1 MPTQQLSALAK
12 GRKRKGHG
20 KRSEEPVPMSLV
32 EAIKYSNDCHQFIWS
47 QLADADFVHSPSVTL
62 AFAYAGITLEH
73 QYAILTLT
81 RNNIRGS
88 ALALLRPQVET
99 AFRGLWVINCATDD
113 EVEAIRQ
120 GDSEPFPHFRG
131 LAKVLDKAYGYE
143 EFPYFQGMAQKWS
156 YLNSLTHS
164 GLEQLGRRIM
174 DDGNMGPNYPDEQIA
189 DLLQTSAT
197 VSVALLPAVYERAG
211 HRDKATNLQNW
222 AMQH

>member
-1 MPTQQLSALAK
+1 M
-12 GRKRKGHG
+12 GD
-20 KRSEEPVPMSLV
+20 EPVPMSIV
-32 EAIKYSNDCHQFIWS
+32 EATKYSTDCHQFIWS
-47 QLADADFVHSPSVTL
+47 QLSCADFAHSPRITL

-81 RNNIRGS
+81 RKNIRGS

-99 AFRGLWVINCATDD
+99 AFRGLWIINCGTDD
-113 EVEAIRQ
+113 EVEAICQRNA
-120 GDSEPFPHFRG
+120 EPFPRFRDM
-131 LAKVLDKAYGYE
+131 AKVLDKAYGCE
-143 EFPYFQGMAQKWS
+143 EYPYFQGMAQKWG

-164 GLEQLGRRIM
+164 GLEQLGRRTM

-197 VSVALLPAVYERAG
+197 VSIALLPAVYESAG
-211 HRDKATNLQNW
+211 HNDKSTDLQNW